1 MTRKVFVKDV
11 PIGGG
16 SPIAIQSMT
25 ITVPSDVK
33 GTIDQIE
40 RLKAA
45 GCHIVRIAVPDLEEA
60 KFVGE
65 IIRRT
70 DMPIVADIHFDYRI
84 AIECIK
90 SGIHKIRFNP
100 GNIGSRRNV
109 EYLVKCAKEHG
120 VPIRV
125 GVNSGSIEKEFAD
138 RPFTA
143 AQKLCESALKHVR
156 LLEEFSFYDTVIS
169 VKSSSVITT
178 IEAYEYISKLADY
191 PLHVGVTE
199 AGPYEFAIVK
209 SAIGIGALLA
219 KGIGDTIRVSI
230 TGDPVR
236 EVKAAQNI
244 LKALGKMPH
253 PEIVSCPSCGRCN
266 YDLEGF
272 VGKVQKML
280 EGVDKDIKV
289 AIMGCVVNG
298 PGEAKDADIG
308 IAGGSGRAAIFK
320 KGRVVKSVSQKQ
332 ALDEFIKE
340 LKSLL

>member
-1 MTRKVFVKDV
+1 MTRKVFVKDI

-25 ITVPSDVK
+25 TMPPSDVE
-33 GTIDQIE
+33 GTINQIE

-45 GCHIVRIAVPDLEEA
+45 GCHIVRIAVPNLDEA
-60 KFVGE
+60 RYVSE

-90 SGIHKIRFNP
+90 RGVHKIRFNP
-100 GNIGSRRNV
+100 GNIGSRKNV
-109 EYLVKCAKEHG
+109 EYLVNCAKEHG

-125 GVNSGSIEKEFAD
+125 GVNSGSIEKEIAGSSL
-138 RPFTA
+138 TA

-178 IEAYEYISKLADY
+178 IEAYEYISKLVDY

-199 AGPYEFAIVK
+199 AGTYESALVK

-230 TGDPVR
+230 TGDPVQ
-236 EVKAAQNI
+236 EVVAAQNI

-253 PEIVSCPSCGRCN
+253 PEIVSCPTCGRCN

-272 VGKVQKML
+272 VGKVQQVL
-280 EGVDKDIKV
+280 QGVGKDIKV
-289 AIMGCVVNG
+289 AVMGCVVNG
-298 PGEAKDADIG
+298 PGEAMDADIG
-308 IAGGSGRAAIFK
+308 IAGGDGKAAIFR
-320 KGRVVKSVSQKQ
+320 KGKVVKSVSQDR

-340 LKSLL
+340 LKTLL